1 MRKLALALAGTAA
14 LTFAS
19 AANATVALVG
29 CTMNCDGPTTVGS
42 ETTIGY
48 TDTGLGSPS
57 FTESLS
63 FLNDLPGL
71 YSIVLTTSTNTVNFT
86 SAVLSDAMGGSW
98 DLHKIVDDGTNEYW
112 SFLNPPDN
120 QYAIGAGTYTLTIM
134 GDNNGP
140 GSLAGTVT
148 INAVP
153 EPAAWA
159 MMLIGFGAI
168 GASMRRRKNR
178 FAVRQFA

>member
-1 MRKLALALAGTAA
+1 
-14 LTFAS
+14 
-19 AANATVALVG
+19 
-29 CTMNCDGPTTVGS
+29 MNCQGPTTIGNQ
-42 ETTIGY
+42 TTIGY
-48 TDTGLGSPS
+48 SDTGLDAS

-63 FLNDLPGL
+63 FLNTLSGI
-71 YSIVLTTSTNTVNFT
+71 YSITLTTSTAAVNFT
-86 SAVLSDAMGGSW
+86 SAILTDGLGGSW
-98 DLHKIVDDGTNEYW
+98 DLVKKYDDGTSEFWN
-112 SFLNPPDN
+112 FDNPPSNTYTLGD
-120 QYAIGAGTYTLTIM
+120 GTYTLTIM
-134 GDNNGP
+134 GANSGP

>member
-19 AANATVALVG
+19 AANATVALVT
-29 CTMNCDGPTTVGS
+29 CTMNCDGPTTIGTQ
-42 ETTIGY
+42 TTIGY
-48 TDTGLGSPS
+48 SDTGLTMPS
-57 FTESLS
+57 FTESLT
-63 FLNDLPGL
+63 FLNDLSGL
-71 YSIVLTTSTNTVNFT
+71 YSITLTTSTKTVNFT
-86 SAVLSDAMGGSW
+86 SAVLSDGITDY

-120 QYAIGAGTYTLTIM
+120 QYQIGAGTYTLTIM

>member
-19 AANATVALVG
+19 AANATVALVS
-29 CTMNCDGPTTVGS
+29 CTMNCQGPSTIGTQ
-42 ETTIGY
+42 TTIGY
-48 TDTGLGSPS
+48 SDTGLDTH

-63 FLNDLPGL
+63 FLNDMSGI
-71 YSIVLTTSTNTVNFT
+71 YSITLTTSTAAVNFT
-86 SAVLSDAMGGSW
+86 SAILSDGINSY
-98 DLHKIVDDGTNEYW
+98 DLHKIVDDGTNEFW
-112 SFLNPPDN
+112 SFVNPPNNTYTLGD
-120 QYAIGAGTYTLTIM
+120 GTYTLTIM
-134 GDNNGP
+134 GDNTGP
-140 GSLAGTVT
+140 GSLGGTVT

>member
-19 AANATVALVG
+19 AANATVGLIN
-29 CTMNCDGPTTVGS
+29 CTMNCQGPTTIGTQ
-42 ETTIGY
+42 TTIGY
-48 TDTGLGSPS
+48 SDTGLTTPS
-57 FTESLS
+57 FTESLE
-63 FLNDLPGL
+63 FLNDLSGI
-71 YSIVLTTSTNTVNFT
+71 YSITLTTSTAAVDFT
-86 SAVLSDAMGGSW
+86 SAILSDGVNSW
-98 DLHKIVDDGTNEYW
+98 NLYKFIDDGTNEYW
-112 SFLNPPDN
+112 SFNNPPTN
-120 QYAIGAGTYTLTIM
+120 QYSLGAGDYTLTIM
-134 GDNNGP
+134 GDNNGA
-140 GSLAGTVT
+140 GSLGGTVT

-168 GASMRRRKNR
+168 GASMRRRRTR